1 MSIFFIS
8 DNHFDALDY
17 MRHVFPRPEFK
28 DNNDM
33 NETMIRNWNSVVSDD
48 DLVIS
53 VGDFCYT
60 DPRPWLDKLN
70 GNKIMIRG
78 NHDNWCEG
86 YAGDWHMILEYKKM
100 RFYVT
105 HDPAYVPREWQEWV
119 IHGHHHKMPDYPFIN
134 GKQKN
139 INVACEVIGYK
150 PLNMDI
156 IVGLNMES
164 IKWMN
169 TPESKPELW

>member
-1 MSIFFIS
+1 
-8 DNHFDALDY
+8 

-33 NETMIRNWNSVVSDD
+33 NETMIQNWNSVVSRD

-53 VGDFCYT
+53 IGDFCYT
-60 DPRPWLDKLN
+60 DPRRWLDQLN

-86 YAGDWHMILEYKKM
+86 YAGDWHMILEYQKK

-105 HDPAYVPREWQEWV
+105 HDPAYVPREWTEWV
-119 IHGHHHKMPDYPFIN
+119 IHGHHHDMPDYPFIN

-139 INVACEVIGYK
+139 INVACELVDYT
-150 PLNMDI
+150 PVALDWLLSLDI
-156 IVGLNMES
+156 EK
-164 IKWMN
+164 IKRMN
-169 TPESKPELW
+169 KLKSVPEFW